1 MYSTDSETRGISG
14 FGMPLFKTTEMKY
27 SIFLLLFLISAC
39 HDNDIAEFKENCP
52 YELDYS
58 GHYLRIP
65 ITISPHKLQ
74 YTVGDT
80 IRIST
85 VFSDSIYDLGTQ
97 QTFKIEGFPF
107 KPLSLLYRFTDSDT
121 YDSGYRVN
129 ELNIDSIYNHVYNYS
144 SIYADGY
151 RAYTIYDYENNQYRF
166 ESELILKETGRYIL
180 LFTDLH
186 GNHEASGNS
195 ELNAEADAIRFEG
208 QCLDEDGDPLLP
220 YYLCSMI
227 DSGDDN
233 LEHFEEELI
242 YLDEEV
248 YRGDLRFNRGDPL
261 DALGY
266 GKISVEFS
274 GFFGFEVVE

>member
-1 MYSTDSETRGISG
+1 
-14 FGMPLFKTTEMKY
+14 MKY
-27 SIFLLLFLISAC
+27 SILLLSIVILSCC
-39 HDNDIAEFKENCP
+39 HDDDAEQFREKCP
-52 YELDYS
+52 YDLDYS
-58 GHYLRIP
+58 GHYLRVP

-74 YTVGDT
+74 YKIGDT
-80 IRIST
+80 ISINT
-85 VFSDSIYDLGTQ
+85 VFSDSIYDLGTR
-97 QTFKIEGFPF
+97 QTFKIEEFPF
-107 KPLSLLYRFTDSDT
+107 KPLSLLYRFTDSKT

-129 ELNIDSIYNHVYNYS
+129 ELNIDSIYKHVYNYS
-144 SIYADGY
+144 SNYADGY
-151 RAYTIYDYENNQYRF
+151 RAYTIYESENNQYKF
-166 ESELILKETGRYIL
+166 ESEMVFKESGRYIL
-180 LFTDLH
+180 LFTDLFQ
-186 GNHEASGNS
+186 EYDASGNS

-208 QCLDEDGDPLLP
+208 QCIDDDGKPLLP

-274 GFFGFEVVE
+274 GFFGFEVIE

>member
-1 MYSTDSETRGISG
+1 MKSRTTHIRDVSGI
-14 FGMPLFKTTEMKY
+14 PLFKIMKMKY
-27 SIFLLLFLISAC
+27 SIFLLVLITLSCC
-39 HDNDIAEFKENCP
+39 HDNDADAFKNNCP
-52 YELDYS
+52 YELDYN
-58 GHYLRIP
+58 GHYLRVP
-65 ITISPHKLQ
+65 ITISPHRLQ
-74 YTVGDT
+74 YNVGDT
-80 IRIST
+80 IKINT
-85 VFSDSIYDLGTQ
+85 VFSDSIYDLGTM
-97 QTFKIEGFPF
+97 QTFKIEYFPF
-107 KPLSLLYRFTDSDT
+107 KPLSLLYRFTKMDV

-129 ELNIDSIYNHVYNYS
+129 DLNIDSVNNHVYNYS
-144 SIYADGY
+144 SNYADGY
-151 RAYTIYDYENNQYRF
+151 RAYTIYDSETNQYRF
-166 ESELILKETGRYIL
+166 ESEVVLKESGKYIL
-180 LFTDLH
+180 LFTDLFQ
-186 GNHEASGNS
+186 NHDASGNS
-195 ELNAEADAIRFEG
+195 DLNAEADAIRFEG
-208 QCLDEDGDPLLP
+208 QCIDENGNVLLP